1 MTTKRYFPVCGW
13 RPAVGTAL
21 ACVGLLAAA
30 PTALAAPGARDIGMP
45 RTAVRPPVHAP
56 AHAQRQMPAP
66 ARASAHTPTRGGGSP
81 RATRQGGSLLLDE
94 TFSGTSV
101 ADPGFQPLDTTCL
114 TGATTAPPAGES
126 TTGPCTEADQTTPPV
141 PTPGVTPGW
150 LQLTDNGNYR
160 VGGIVYN
167 RPLPGNGGLEVQFDQ
182 YQYGGNG
189 ADGIGF
195 FLVDGAHDLTSA
207 GATGG
212 SLGYAQRNLEPG
224 VDGGYLGV
232 GLDAYGNFVNDGEQR
247 GLGCQPPEVS
257 PVQANPPAQ
266 VPDTVTLRGPG
277 QDLNGY
283 CFLASTI
290 TPDATQPSGYVTT
303 LPGSLRGPG
312 STPDDAQR
320 TVRISVSPDVMPLVT
335 VEIDFHDG
343 NGFQTVLTHQM
354 TEKAPP
360 TYKLGFS
367 GSTGGL
373 TDTHLIRNFTA
384 SSEVPVDQLNLV
396 KTTAYPPGTDPGT
409 LHAGDTVPYQF
420 LVTNTGPTTLTGVSV
435 TDPDVTGITCP
446 RDTLG
451 PMGTPT
457 SSMVCTGSHTLTDE
471 DVAGK
476 TEFTNTATAHATG
489 SAGEDVDSNESS
501 ATVPVEG
508 PAQPG
513 LDIAKTA
520 DATSAEPG
528 QKVSYTLTVTNTGTT
543 PLTAAQVTDDLSGV
557 LDDATYDGDVSA
569 TTGTASVTG
578 STLTWTGDLAPGA
591 SATITYSVTVRGDG
605 YDHPAG
611 NGTLT
616 NSATTTTPGATC
628 SSNPSGAL
636 PCTVTIP
643 VTCEPTPTPPPTTY
657 GTRRS

>member
-1 MTTKRYFPVCGW
+1 MTTNRYFSVRGW
-13 RPAVGTAL
+13 RPALGTAL
-21 ACVGLLAAA
+21 ACAGLLAAA
-30 PTALAAPGARDIGMP
+30 PTALAAPGARDIGVP
-45 RTAVRPPVHAP
+45 RTAPHPP
-56 AHAQRQMPAP
+56 AHAAAAHASRLPAP
-66 ARASAHTPTRGGGSP
+66 RTSAAPAGGTRS
-81 RATRQGGSLLLDE
+81 TRQGGSLLLDE
-94 TFSGTSV
+94 TFTGTSV

-114 TGATTAPPAGES
+114 TGATTAPPAGGS
-126 TTGPCTEADQTTPPV
+126 TTGPCTGDDQTTPPV
-141 PTPGVTPGW
+141 PTPGVTPGY

-247 GLGCQPPEVS
+247 GLGCQAPEVS
-257 PVQANPPAQ
+257 PVPPEDQ

-277 QDLNGY
+277 QDLDGY
-283 CFLASTI
+283 CFLTSTI
-290 TPDATQPSGYVTT
+290 TSDATQPSGYITT

-320 TVRISVSPDVMPLVT
+320 TVRISVSPDAKPLVT

-343 NGFQTVLTHQM
+343 NGFRTVLTHQM
-354 TEKAPP
+354 TETAPP

-373 TDTHLIRNFTA
+373 DDTHLIRNFTA

-420 LVTNTGPTTLTGVSV
+420 LVTNTGPTTLTGVTV
-435 TDPDVTGITCP
+435 TDPDVTDISCP
-446 RDTLG
+446 SDTLG

-489 SAGEDVDSNESS
+489 SAGEDVDSNPSS

-513 LDIAKTA
+513 LDLAKTA

-528 QKVSYTLTVTNTGTT
+528 QKVTYTLTVTNTGTT
-543 PLTAAQVTDDLSGV
+543 PLTAAQVTDDLGDV
-557 LDDATYDGDVSA
+557 LDDATYNGDAAA
-569 TTGTASVTG
+569 TTGTATVTG

-591 SATITYSVTVRGDG
+591 SATITYSVTVTGDG

-611 NGTLT
+611 NGSLT

-643 VTCEPTPTPPPTTY
+643 VACEPAPTPPPTTY